1 MWPIVYA
8 TATWKIPNENT
19 LQRLMP
25 TYFCESVKP
34 TNQQPENEE
43 KDQNQTNANKE
54 KIHTNV
60 TKLDHV

>member
-1 MWPIVYA
+1 
-8 TATWKIPNENT
+8 
-19 LQRLMP
+19 MP

-34 TNQQPENEE
+34 TNQQPERNEE
-43 KDQNQTNANKE
+43 KSQNQTNANKE